1 MENITQQTSR
11 FQAIQHVLNELCMAY
26 NFEAVLLVGREGLPL
41 AFAKSSHDPEKLAAI
56 TAIFRKSAHQIQSQ
70 MAWDGIEE
78 VTATS
83 RDGQRLVGRLIM
95 LEDEE
100 FILVILL
107 PHWISY
113 RKATTEAIETIRQA
127 WHNRKQENAVG
138 SGAFRQKA

>member
-1 MENITQQTSR
+1 VEHTTQQASR
-11 FQAIQHVLNELCMAY
+11 FKAIQHVLDALCVTY

-83 RDGQRLVGRLIM
+83 RDGHRLVGRLIT
-95 LEDEE
+95 LEEEE

-107 PHWISY
+107 PYWISY
-113 RKATTEAIETIRQA
+113 RKATTEAIEAIRRA
-127 WHNRKQENAVG
+127 WRNRKHDNAVEIRA
-138 SGAFRQKA
+138 SEQ